1 MKYICSLFNIWV
13 DNFQKN
19 LVDSNTEKDRP
30 TKEEVEF
37 LINVFTLLF
46 AKLRQLLKKIVKM
59 AKLPKN
65 LNVVK
70 NAVML
75 NKRRV
80 QVREWLKYFKTNW
93 YKLTENLQDATI
105 LIIGGRHGNED
116 GSIGPQED
124 VLILN
129 HENLVSF

>member
-1 MKYICSLFNIWV
+1 M
-13 DNFQKN
+13 
-19 LVDSNTEKDRP
+19 
-30 TKEEVEF
+30 
-37 LINVFTLLF
+37 INVFTLLF

-105 LIIGGRHGNED
+105 LILGGRHGNED